1 MIEERMEKIKE
12 FSESSELRNVS
23 IEANF
28 QMQNLSH

>member
-12 FSESSELRNVS
+12 FNESSELRKVS

-28 QMQNLSH
+28 QM